1 MEVVLKAYQTC
12 KQQNRS
18 FAMMWICGFIVIND
32 YDDWNIQLMIADD
45 WYMQMDGKE
54 SPSPGVASRY
64 VPARESSPGQE
75 KTQMNNGLLQPL
87 AIVIL
92 TLTCM

>member
-1 MEVVLKAYQTC
+1 MDTF
-12 KQQNRS
+12 S
-18 FAMMWICGFIVIND
+18 D
-32 YDDWNIQLMIADD
+32 DDDDWNIQSMITDDADANADD

>member
-1 MEVVLKAYQTC
+1 MDSL
-12 KQQNRS
+12 S
-18 FAMMWICGFIVIND
+18 ND
-32 YDDWNIQLMIADD
+32 DDDWNIQSMITDDADANADD

-75 KTQMNNGLLQPL
+75 KTQMNNGLLRRL
-87 AIVIL
+87 TIVIL
-92 TLTCM
+92 TFNMYVIII

>member
-1 MEVVLKAYQTC
+1 MDTF
-12 KQQNRS
+12 S
-18 FAMMWICGFIVIND
+18 ND
-32 YDDWNIQLMIADD
+32 DDDWNIQSMITDDADANADD

-75 KTQMNNGLLQPL
+75 KTQMNNGLLRRL
-87 AIVIL
+87 TIVIL
-92 TLTCM
+92 TFNMYVIII

>member
-1 MEVVLKAYQTC
+1 MDSL
-12 KQQNRS
+12 S
-18 FAMMWICGFIVIND
+18 ND
-32 YDDWNIQLMIADD
+32 DDDWNIQLMITDDADANADD